1 MEREKEVA
9 AFVRLLDIMDELRIK
24 CPWDREQTMESLRS
38 LTIEETYE
46 LSDSI
51 LEGDNFKISKEL
63 GDILLHIIFYSKIAS
78 ENGSF
83 DISDVIDRLC
93 DKLVYRHPHV
103 FGEVLVNGTRDVVQ
117 NWEALKSTEKD
128 GNKSLL
134 SGVPDSMPSLIKAYR
149 IQDKARAVGFDWN
162 EKEQVWDKV
171 KEELAEFED
180 ECKSSG
186 MVEEEFGDLLF
197 SLVNAARLYDI
208 NPDTALELTNRKFIE
223 RFNYLERQV
232 KIKGLSIK
240 KMTLEQ
246 LENLWNEAKERES
259 EMKNE
264 RARS

>member
-1 MEREKEVA
+1 
-9 AFVRLLDIMDELRIK
+9 
-24 CPWDREQTMESLRS
+24 
-38 LTIEETYE
+38 
-46 LSDSI
+46 
-51 LEGDNFKISKEL
+51 
-63 GDILLHIIFYSKIAS
+63 
-78 ENGSF
+78 
-83 DISDVIDRLC
+83 
-93 DKLVYRHPHV
+93 
-103 FGEVLVNGTRDVVQ
+103 
-117 NWEALKSTEKD
+117 
-128 GNKSLL
+128 
-134 SGVPDSMPSLIKAYR
+134 
-149 IQDKARAVGFDWN
+149 
-162 EKEQVWDKV
+162 VWDKV